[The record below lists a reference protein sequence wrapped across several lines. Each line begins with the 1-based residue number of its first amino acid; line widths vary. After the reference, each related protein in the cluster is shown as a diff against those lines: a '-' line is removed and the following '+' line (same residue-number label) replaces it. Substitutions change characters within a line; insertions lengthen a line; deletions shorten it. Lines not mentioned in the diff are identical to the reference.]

1 MSPHDV
7 LLSPASLLREQ
18 RPGDPDASTG
28 GGPPV
33 IEEIHLVCVANRA
46 EIASRVFATCRR
58 LGIETLAV
66 YSDADAGLPFV
77 DDADV
82 AARLPGSTPAETYL
96 QGDQIIGLTRGS
108 GGQAIHPGY
117 GFLSENADFARAVVD
132 AQLVWIGPPAD
143 VIELMGSKIRAKEVV
158 RGAGVPVLENLAVDA
173 VPEEVAQQPSRRVV
187 PEEVAQ
193 QPSRRAA
200 TEADLPLLV
209 KASAGGG
216 GRGMRVVRHLAELPA
231 EVELARAEAA
241 SAFGDG
247 TVFVEPYVER
257 GRHIEVQVLVDR
269 YGDAVALGDRD
280 CSVQR
285 RHQKVLEEAP
295 APGLSATV
303 RTALHEAALA
313 AARAAGYENA
323 GTVEFLYDPATERF
337 FFLEMNTRLQVEHP
351 VTEAVFG
358 IDLVAAQI
366 GIAEGRPLAE
376 VLPDLPPQLRGHA
389 VEVRLYAE
397 DPASDYQPQ
406 AGRLA
411 RFDIPHDVAFAPL
424 PAYGIRLDA
433 GFGSGDEVGTHYD
446 AMLAKVVSW
455 GPDRASALRSLV
467 GALRHSRIHGLVT
480 NRYLLDA
487 VLTDRDLVAG
497 TMATDFLALRAEEF
511 RDVAPRAD
519 PDLSPF
525 VAVVAIEARRAA
537 ARTVQAGIPVGWRNV
552 VSQPQRTT
560 FELPGREETA
570 VVEWFGGR
578 DGLRHATRDDI
589 EVLTASPSRVVLMV
603 GGYRM
608 SVDVH
613 IDDVSGEVFL
623 DDSSIIRQRL
633 RPVPRFVDPADVL
646 ASGSLLAPMPGTVV
660 SVAVAPG
667 DDVAAGQPVLVLE
680 AMKMQHTVS
689 APTSGVVTQLDVKP
703 GTQVA
708 AGEVLAVVEGEES

>member
-1 MSPHDV
+1 MI
-7 LLSPASLLREQ
+7 EQ
-18 RPGDPDASTG
+18 
-28 GGPPV
+28 
-33 IEEIHLVCVANRA
+33 IHRVCVANRA

-77 DDADV
+77 ADADA
-82 AARLPGSTPAETYL
+82 AARLPGCTPAETYL
-96 QGDQIIGLTRGS
+96 RGDLVIGLTRGF

-117 GFLSENADFARAVVD
+117 GFLSENADFARSVVD

-143 VIELMGSKIRAKEVV
+143 VIELMGSKLRAKEVV
-158 RGAGVPVLENLAVDA
+158 GRAGVPVLENLTV
-173 VPEEVAQQPSRRVV
+173 E
-187 PEEVAQ
+187 
-193 QPSRRAA
+193 AA

-216 GRGMRVVRHLAELPA
+216 GRGMRVVRDLADLPA
-231 EVELARAEAA
+231 EVEQAAAEAA

-280 CSVQR
+280 CSIQR

-295 APGLSATV
+295 APGLSDQV

-313 AARAAGYENA
+313 AAKAADYENA
-323 GTVEFLYDPATERF
+323 GTVEFLYDPDTERF

-358 IDLVAAQI
+358 VDLVAAQI
-366 GIAEGRPLAE
+366 GIAEGRRLAD
-376 VLPDLPPQLRGHA
+376 VLPGLPRKPRGHA

-397 DPASDYQPQ
+397 DPSADYQPQ

-411 RFDIPHDVAFAPL
+411 RFEIPHDVAFGTLAS
-424 PAYGIRLDA
+424 YGIRLDA
-433 GFGSGDEVGTHYD
+433 GFASGSEVGTHYD

-455 GPDRASALRSLV
+455 GPDRASALR
-467 GALRHSRIHGLVT
+467 ALAGTLRQARIHGLVT
-480 NRYLLDA
+480 NRHLLEA
-487 VLTDRDLVAG
+487 VLTDRDVADA

-511 RDVAPRAD
+511 QDVGPSSDPELAPFIA
-519 PDLSPF
+519 
-525 VAVVAIEARRAA
+525 AVAIQARRASQ
-537 ARTVQAGIPVGWRNV
+537 RTVQRGIPAGWRNV
-552 VSQPQRTT
+552 VSQPQRTE
-560 FELPGREETA
+560 FELPGLERPA
-570 VVEWFGGR
+570 NAEWYCGR
-578 DGLRHATRDDI
+578 DGFRHATRDDI

-603 GGYRM
+603 GSYRM

-623 DDSSIIRQRL
+623 DDSSVVCQRL
-633 RPVPRFVDPADVL
+633 RALPRFLDPGVQVSA
-646 ASGSLLAPMPGTVV
+646 GSLLAPTPGTVV
-660 SVAVAPG
+660 RVAVHEG
-667 DDVAAGQPVLVLE
+667 DTVVAGSTVLVLE

-689 APTSGVVTQLDVKP
+689 ASADGTVTALSVKP
-703 GTQVA
+703 GDQVA
-708 AGEVLAVVEGEES
+708 AGEVLAVVSPQDSDATEGAEQ